1 MKIGV
6 LTYHRAVNYGA
17 FLQAYALCQRLNQE
31 EDIEAELIDF
41 QCEKEVKLYNPYQL
55 KKNLVWIIKKRN
67 INKVID
73 DIRKHRAF
81 VRARKQMPLSS
92 EHVISDDCGRFV
104 QMVKD
109 QYDVIVAG
117 SDEIWKVNSYRG
129 FPTPYWLAGDL
140 GCRKFSYA
148 ASARTSFSLLSEENQ
163 AYLKNALADFEYIGV
178 RDEDTLTEVKKFSD
192 RHERIHL
199 CCDPSFIYDF
209 QADGERGRALLRK
222 RWHVDTEKKCV
233 GLMIRSPEI
242 VKALREK
249 YGDQIEL
256 ISLFE
261 RNPGCVNTVKLTPF
275 EWMDVIAGLDFV
287 ITSYFHGMCFSI
299 INQTPFFSVD
309 NRTEKQDGSKMFD
322 LLGKEGMADRYG
334 RTAKDCLESGALL
347 QKADAAFAGEPLDS
361 SALVQRYRENFKD
374 FVACV
379 RGEKAGSNGMN
390 K

>member
-41 QCEKEVKLYNPYQL
+41 QCKKEVKLYNPYQL

-92 EHVISDDCGRFV
+92 EHVVSDDCGSFV
-104 QMVKD
+104 QMVKN

-148 ASARTSFSLLSEENQ
+148 ASARTSFSVLSEENQ
-163 AYLKNALADFEYIGV
+163 TYLKKALSEFEYIGV
-178 RDEDTLTEVKKFSD
+178 RDEDTLGEVERFTD

-209 QADGERGRALLRK
+209 HADGERGRTLLRK
-222 RWHVDTEKKCV
+222 RWHVDTSKKCI
-233 GLMIRSPEI
+233 GLMIYSPEI
-242 VKALREK
+242 VSALRKK
-249 YGDQIEL
+249 YGNQIEL
-256 ISLFE
+256 VSLFE
-261 RNPGCVNTVKLTPF
+261 RNQGCINAMKLTPF

-299 INQTPFFSVD
+299 INQTPFFSID
-309 NRTEKQDGSKMFD
+309 NRTGKQDGSKMLD
-322 LLGKEGMADRYG
+322 LLGKEGMAERYG
-334 RTAKDCLESGALL
+334 RTAEVSIENGALY
-347 QKADAAFAGEPLDS
+347 QKIDEAFQGIPLDS
-361 SALVQRYRENFKD
+361 TALVQRYRENFKE
-374 FVACV
+374 FVACL
-379 RGEKAGSNGMN
+379 RGE
-390 K
+390 

>member
-55 KKNLVWIIKKRN
+55 KKNLVWIVKKRN
-67 INKVID
+67 VQKVID

-92 EHVISDDCGRFV
+92 EHVIGDGCAHFAEMV
-104 QMVKD
+104 QG

-148 ASARTSFSLLSEENQ
+148 ASARTSFSVLSEENQ

-178 RDEDTLTEVKKFSD
+178 RDEDTMAEVKKYSD

-199 CCDPSFIYDF
+199 CCDPSFVYEF
-209 QADGERGRALLRK
+209 HADGARGRELLRK
-222 RWHVDTEKKCV
+222 RWHVNTEKKCV

-242 VKALREK
+242 VKAFREK
-249 YGDQIEL
+249 YGSEIEL
-256 ISLFE
+256 ISIFE
-261 RNPGCVNTVKLTPF
+261 RNQDCVNTVNLTPF

-287 ITSYFHGMCFSI
+287 VTSYFHGMCFSI

-322 LLGKEGMADRYG
+322 LLGKEGMENRYG
-334 RTAKDCLESGALL
+334 RTAKVCLENGTLL
-347 QKADAAFAGEPLDS
+347 QKAEAAFAGEPLDS
-361 SALVQRYRENFKD
+361 CALVQRYRENFKG
-374 FVACV
+374 FVACL
-379 RGEKAGSNGMN
+379 RGENTCSDEINE
-390 K
+390 

>member
-31 EDIEAELIDF
+31 EGIEAELIDF

-67 INKVID
+67 VQKVID

-81 VRARKQMPLSS
+81 VRARKQMPLSR
-92 EHVISDDCGRFV
+92 EHVISDDCRCFV
-104 QMVKD
+104 QMVKN

-129 FPTPYWLAGDL
+129 FPTPYWLSGDL

-148 ASARTSFSLLSEENQ
+148 ASARTAFSVLSEDNQ
-163 AYLKNALADFEYIGV
+163 TYLKNALADFEYIGV

-209 QADGERGRALLRK
+209 QADGERGRALLRE

-242 VKALREK
+242 VKAFREK
-249 YGDQIEL
+249 YGDGIEL

-261 RNPGCVNTVKLTPF
+261 RNPGCVNTMNLTPF
-275 EWMDVIAGLDFV
+275 EWMDVIAGLDFMV
-287 ITSYFHGMCFSI
+287 TSYFHGMCFSI

-309 NRTEKQDGSKMFD
+309 NRTEKQDGSKMYD

-334 RTAKDCLESGALL
+334 RTAQDCLKNGGLL
-347 QKADAAFAGEPLDS
+347 RKAEEAFAGEPLDS
-361 SALVQRYRENFKD
+361 SALVQRYRENFKS
-374 FVACV
+374 FAACL
-379 RGEKAGSNGMN
+379 RGEQADSNDMN
-390 K
+390 R